1 MMHALVAYLDS
12 IKARDP
18 APRSRWEVLL
28 YAGVHAVALH
38 RVAHWLFEAR
48 LFWLARLV
56 SQFSRFLTGIE
67 IHPGAR
73 IGRNFFIDHGMGV
86 VIGETAEIGDDVT
99 MYQGITLG
107 GVDPSSGKG
116 GKRHPTIGDGA
127 IIGANAQV
135 LGPITV
141 GTRARIGANAVVT
154 KDVPDGATMV
164 GNPAKP
170 VLMDAKVFAQDF
182 MAYGTPC
189 DEKYDPQTQKLDILR
204 CEMERLR
211 ARLAAL
217 ETEQAGRQPAN
228 GDEAPRQSVG

>member
-1 MMHALVAYLDS
+1 MLRRLVGYLDS

-18 APRSRWEVLL
+18 APRSRWEILL

-38 RVAHWLFEAR
+38 RIAHALYRAR
-48 LFWLARLV
+48 LFWLARLI
-56 SQFSRFLTGIE
+56 SQFARFMTGIE

-116 GKRHPTIGDGA
+116 GKRHPTIDDGA
-127 IIGANAQV
+127 IIGAYAQI
-135 LGPITV
+135 LGPIRV
-141 GTRARIGANAVVT
+141 GKRARVGANAVVT
-154 KDVPDGATMV
+154 KEVADGATVV
-164 GNPAKP
+164 GNPARP
-170 VLMDAKVFAQDF
+170 LLVDAQVYARDF
-182 MAYGTPC
+182 IAYGTPC
-189 DEKYDPQTQKLDILR
+189 VEKPDPQIQKLDALR
-204 CEMERLR
+204 AEIEQLQ

-217 ETEQAGRQPAN
+217 EAEQR
-228 GDEAPRQSVG
+228 DKRDDLVSHRSVG

>member
-1 MMHALVAYLDS
+1 MWATLINYLDS

-38 RVAHWLFEAR
+38 RIAHWLYGAQLFFVAR
-48 LFWLARLV
+48 AI
-56 SQFSRFLTGIE
+56 SQLNRFLTGIE

-73 IGRNFFIDHGMGV
+73 IGRRLFIDHGMGV

-107 GVDPSSGKG
+107 GVDPSSGVG
-116 GKRHPTIGDGA
+116 GKRHPTIADGV

-141 GTRARIGANAVVT
+141 LRRARIGANAVVV
-154 KDVPDGATMV
+154 KDVPEGATVV

-170 VLMDAKVFAQDF
+170 VLMDARVFAREF
-182 MAYGTPC
+182 LAYGTPC
-189 DEKYDPQTQKLDILR
+189 DEVHDPQTQKLEVLR
-204 CEMERLR
+204 GELESLQARLR
-211 ARLAAL
+211 AL
-217 ETEQAGRQPAN
+217 EAES
-228 GDEAPRQSVG
+228 APRNRQTG